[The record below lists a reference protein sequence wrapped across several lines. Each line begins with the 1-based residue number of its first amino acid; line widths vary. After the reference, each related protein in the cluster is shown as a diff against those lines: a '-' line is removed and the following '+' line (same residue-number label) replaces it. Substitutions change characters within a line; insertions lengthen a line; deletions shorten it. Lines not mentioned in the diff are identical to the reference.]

1 MSQKQIVY
9 LQFGNPGAYPPV
21 CHSSRILAEA
31 GWKVQHF
38 GLQQPGTETLKLP
51 EHPNIDATFFPPA
64 THKLQRLLS
73 YQRFFISALTFI
85 LRTKPK
91 AIYASD
97 PFITTTALA
106 LRRITNIPVIYHEHD
121 LPTGR
126 QRRTSE
132 FSRARLSQ
140 EAALRIFP
148 NRHRGKTYQT
158 QTSSDLPTLEVFN
171 CPSLGEIHNASPK
184 FEEPTRLIY
193 HGSIVPTRLPTAI
206 IEALAKC
213 PGITEFT
220 LIGYETRSGQG
231 HVERLMNCAKEL
243 GCHERVNFLGVL
255 PRSAILQKCSESTI
269 GMSLFEPDTLNDN
282 ERTMPGASVKVFEYL
297 SQGVVPIVN
306 SNLGWECDFISPGY
320 ALGTDPRDP
329 NTLAEAFEQA
339 ITKRS
344 NTWFTQVQEKLKS
357 DWNYEA
363 QFAPVI
369 QFLEEL

>member
-51 EHPNIDATFFPPA
+51 EHPNIDATFFPQA

-140 EAALRIFP
+140 EAALEF
-148 NRHRGKTYQT
+148 
-158 QTSSDLPTLEVFN
+158 
-171 CPSLGEIHNASPK
+171 SPIGTVVK
-184 FEEPTRLIY
+184 RTRLR
-193 HGSIVPTRLPTAI
+193 HLVT
-206 IEALAKC
+206 
-213 PGITEFT
+213 
-220 LIGYETRSGQG
+220 
-231 HVERLMNCAKEL
+231 
-243 GCHERVNFLGVL
+243 FLL
-255 PRSAILQKCSESTI
+255 
-269 GMSLFEPDTLNDN
+269 
-282 ERTMPGASVKVFEYL
+282 
-297 SQGVVPIVN
+297 
-306 SNLGWECDFISPGY
+306 
-320 ALGTDPRDP
+320 
-329 NTLAEAFEQA
+329 
-339 ITKRS
+339 
-344 NTWFTQVQEKLKS
+344 
-357 DWNYEA
+357 
-363 QFAPVI
+363 
-369 QFLEEL
+369 